1 LIAGVGAGLPTK
13 TWDAR
18 QVGAALAQVA
28 RALEK
33 AGDTCDIM
41 IVGSA
46 ADRTRAAE
54 AIAAAGPGA
63 PIRSLAGEVP
73 LRIMFAL
80 AEEANVVLTN
90 SSMLMHVAAA
100 FRRPT
105 VAVIGGSVTKPDVHD
120 AIWGY
125 PPPYRSV
132 SPEQYVPGQHEQNWP
147 SVERVVQ
154 AVLQSVGPQRTRV
167 GAAA

>member
-1 LIAGVGAGLPTK
+1 VGI
-13 TWDAR
+13 
-18 QVGAALAQVA
+18 ALARIAQA
-28 RALEK
+28 FGNRSDA
-33 AGDTCDIM
+33 CDIV

-46 ADRTRAAE
+46 ADRSRAAE
-54 AIAAAGPGA
+54 AIAAAGSRT

-73 LRIMFAL
+73 LRTVFAL
-80 AEEANVVLTN
+80 AENADVVLSN

-105 VAVIGGSVTKPDVHD
+105 VTVIGGSVTRPEVHD

-132 SPEQYVPGQHEQNWP
+132 SPERYIPDQHAQNWP

-154 AVLQSVGPQRTRV
+154 AVLESIGEQDARAE
-167 GAAA
+167 AAA